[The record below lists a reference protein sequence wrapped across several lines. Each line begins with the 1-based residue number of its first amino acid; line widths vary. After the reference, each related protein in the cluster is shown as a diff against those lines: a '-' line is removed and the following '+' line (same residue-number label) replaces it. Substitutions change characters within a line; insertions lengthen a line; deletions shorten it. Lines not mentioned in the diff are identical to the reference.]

1 MSVSGNPAEAELR
14 ELVAKTLEEKGVL
27 GKVKVNELSST
38 ETVTWIFKIRRC
50 VLQAQL
56 RASVFLA
63 LQDQDS
69 STVSVIH
76 NYSKN
81 N

>member
-38 ETVTWIFKIRRC
+38 ETVT
-50 VLQAQL
+50 
-56 RASVFLA
+56 
-63 LQDQDS
+63 
-69 STVSVIH
+69 
-76 NYSKN
+76 
-81 N
+81 